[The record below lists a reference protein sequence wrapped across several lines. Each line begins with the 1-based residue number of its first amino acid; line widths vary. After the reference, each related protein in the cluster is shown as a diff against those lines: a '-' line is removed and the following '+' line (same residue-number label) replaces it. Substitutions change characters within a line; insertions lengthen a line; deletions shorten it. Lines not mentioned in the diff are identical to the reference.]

1 MTDKQCFDAFTV
13 LESRFV
19 EMYCAYRHFRK
30 KGWLPRSGLQYG
42 AHFVLYRKHPSQVH
56 SDYTVVV
63 MLEVGPN
70 ESSPQEGFTSE
81 CNMTWIEVSA
91 AARLS
96 AQVSK
101 KLILLYLQ
109 TQPGCDMTQIE
120 GLDAVT
126 GHEVHLHRWVPQR
139 HRDR

>member
-1 MTDKQCFDAFTV
+1 MCHSMKLVLNVCFHRTRTSY
-13 LESRFV
+13 L
-19 EMYCAYRHFRK
+19 HF
-30 KGWLPRSGLQYG
+30 GSGLE
-42 AHFVLYRKHPSQVH
+42 QVH

-96 AQVSK
+96 AQVRDFS
-101 KLILLYLQ
+101 LLYWALLRQ
-109 TQPGCDMTQIE
+109 SSVNG
-120 GLDAVT
+120 
-126 GHEVHLHRWVPQR
+126 
-139 HRDR
+139 